1 MRGNWLQKVA
11 AMVHVSSVSKLSVV
25 DASRRQATEPGHL
38 RVLAAVA
45 DDITLAEIRN
55 SCSGCRIVE
64 SVKDGWSM
72 LSAADRCSPDL
83 IVADLDMQGLD
94 GIEAAARLRRTHPEL
109 MVIIVASETAYELV
123 EEAFEAGA
131 AAYVL
136 KRELARDLARAIIAV
151 FEGERFV
158 SSGSPD

>member
-1 MRGNWLQKVA
+1 MRGNWLRKVA
-11 AMVHVSSVSKLSVV
+11 AMVHVSSVSKLHGV
-25 DASRRQATEPGHL
+25 DAIRNQAAAPAPL

-45 DDITLAEIRN
+45 DDITLAGIKN
-55 SCSGCRIVE
+55 ACSGCKIVE
-64 SVKDGWSM
+64 SVKDGWAM

-94 GIEAAARLRRTHPEL
+94 GIEAAARLRCTHPEL

-136 KRELARDLARAIIAV
+136 KRELARDLTRAIIAA
-151 FEGERFV
+151 FEGGRFV
-158 SSGSPD
+158 SSASHD